1 MLFNICLWD
10 DIEMYTTIH
19 NRTMWMYALLLNMC
33 LHEIQICWI
42 NLSIVYNV
50 GWHQNVQ
57 LRWYPTFYKF
67 DWLIILAKD
76 LHVCNQSA
84 LHSYP
89 TMAFKFRTVCSV
101 TSIRCQNR
109 IVVIEVQVQEIA
121 VPASV
126 RTHRIYYLS
135 KKSKLILISWEFY
148 TRLIKF
154 LLILFSYKESLREL
168 VSDNRHPLMFMESGE
183 FLNGRTIKNRHTSIC
198 FPQASR
204 EKKAF

>member
-19 NRTMWMYALLLNMC
+19 HRTMWMYALLLNMC

-101 TSIRCQNR
+101 TSIRCQN
-109 IVVIEVQVQEIA
+109 IIGYW
-121 VPASV
+121 S
-126 RTHRIYYLS
+126 TS
-135 KKSKLILISWEFY
+135 
-148 TRLIKF
+148 
-154 LLILFSYKESLREL
+154 
-168 VSDNRHPLMFMESGE
+168 SGDCC
-183 FLNGRTIKNRHTSIC
+183 TSI
-198 FPQASR
+198 S
-204 EKKAF
+204 ENT